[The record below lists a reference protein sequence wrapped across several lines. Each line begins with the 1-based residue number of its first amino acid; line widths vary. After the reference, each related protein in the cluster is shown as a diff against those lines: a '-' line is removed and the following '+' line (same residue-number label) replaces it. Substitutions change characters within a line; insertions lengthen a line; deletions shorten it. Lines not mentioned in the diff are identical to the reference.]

1 MKKII
6 FLGLMSIFIL
16 SACTPK
22 DTITIE
28 EAKVLANDFISNN
41 LVQPGTEVSIK
52 EVTEEAG
59 LYKIV
64 VNLPD
69 GQEIDSYL
77 SMDGKKF
84 FPQVMDIEET
94 EAKTDDTANGAE
106 AQQQKGL
113 SDIVKTEK
121 PVIEAFIMSHCPY
134 GTQIEKGLLPV
145 MKTLGDKADI
155 QIKFVSYAM
164 HGEKELDEQLRQY
177 CIQEEQNDKFLPYLE
192 CFLGSSQGSEA
203 DSEECLSET
212 KVNTRKMAT
221 CVAATDKEY
230 EIKELFADKSTW
242 SGGRYPQFNV
252 HKVENE
258 KYGVKGSPTFVV
270 NGTNIS
276 TGRDAASLLATA
288 CAGFENAPDECATE
302 LSSASPSAGFGFG
315 TNGAATDASCN

>member
-28 EAKVLANDFISNN
+28 EAKTLANDFIANN

-59 LYKIV
+59 LYRVV

-77 SMDGKKF
+77 SKDGKKF
-84 FPQVMDIEET
+84 FPQVMDVEET
-94 EAKTDDTANGAE
+94 EAKTADTANGAE
-106 AQQQKGL
+106 AEQQQGL

-121 PVIEAFIMSHCPY
+121 PVVEAFIMSHCPY
-134 GTQIEKGLLPV
+134 GTQIEKGLIPV
-145 MKTLGDKADI
+145 IKTLGDKADI

-164 HGEKELDEQLRQY
+164 HGEKELDEQLRQH
-177 CIQEEQNDKFLPYLE
+177 CIQEEQTDKYIPYLE
-192 CFLGSSQGSEA
+192 CFLE
-203 DSEECLSET
+203 DDNYERCLDEI
-212 KVNTRKMAT
+212 KINTRTLAT
-221 CVAATDKEY
+221 CITATDEEFKV
-230 EIKELFADKSTW
+230 KELFADKSTW
-242 SGGRYPQFNV
+242 SGGRYPQFNI
-252 HKVENE
+252 HKEEND

-276 TGRDAASLLATA
+276 TGRDAASLLATV
-288 CAGFENAPDECATE
+288 CAGFETPPAECSTE
-302 LSSASPSAGFGFG
+302 LSSASPSAGFGWSA
-315 TNGAATDASCN
+315 TGAATEASCN